1 MGVLVC
7 PEHCRCAKARTGRC
21 PQCNRPVPRLI
32 EHRFEPRRCLFADGR
47 MATLRAWDRTERC
60 EVLLR
65 IAAPTAPV
73 EVKNAL
79 AAEMQL
85 LRTVDGILGFPR
97 LLDGGELLSTGV
109 MYTVQEYVYGSKLG
123 RVSRRMAPTE
133 RAELFAEALRPLA
146 VLHEAGWVHAAVS
159 LERFLVRP
167 DGQVVLTGFL
177 HSCPQGSKAAKTARS
192 AYAAP
197 EQRRAS
203 GVLTASTDVF
213 AAGVCLY
220 CLLTRCYPFGRRGIW
235 RVGRAGF
242 MPLPPSESCRSI
254 APFLDDIVLQ
264 ALDHDQDKRFATAV
278 LLLKTLSDAL
288 GKVTQVD
295 PFGPLFPWR
304 IVAALESLGQATA
317 WAAATAVRVGSGIRR
332 LPRKKQVALAVAAS
346 VVPLGFLAW
355 AVLGAIERGAATTA
369 ATTANALPQG
379 PWRIAPDTSPGN
391 VAKAPGSAKE
401 DYGLS
406 PPANLGRT
414 ARVQFHTWPPTMVA
428 VDGEVLVE
436 APSPLD
442 FDLSAGDHD
451 VEFFCRDGRSISMKV
466 QLISG
471 RKHWLKANLD
481 TGWQEVQEAL
491 E

>member
-7 PEHCRCAKARTGRC
+7 PEHCYCAKALTGRC
-21 PQCNRPVPRLI
+21 RQCDRPVPLLI
-32 EHRFEPRRCLFADGR
+32 EHRFKPKRCFFADGR
-47 MATLRAWDRTERC
+47 MATLLAWDRTERC
-60 EVLLR
+60 DVLLR

-85 LRTVDGILGFPR
+85 LRTVDGIPGFPR
-97 LLDGGELLSTGV
+97 LLDGGRLRSTGGT
-109 MYTVQEYVYGSKLG
+109 YTVQEYVYGSKLR
-123 RVSRRMAPTE
+123 RVARLMAPTE
-133 RAELFAEALRPLA
+133 RAELFTDALRPLA
-146 VLHEAGWVHAAVS
+146 VLHEVGWVHAAVS

-167 DGQVVLTGFL
+167 DGQVVLMGFL
-177 HSCPQGSKAAKTARS
+177 HSCPQGSKAAKTVRA

-197 EQRRAS
+197 EQRWAS

-220 CLLTRCYPFGRRGIW
+220 RLLTRRYPYGPWGIK

-242 MPLPPSESCRSI
+242 TPTPPSESCRSI

-264 ALDHDQDKRFATAV
+264 ALDHDQDKRFATAA
-278 LLLKTLSDAL
+278 LFLNTLTDAL
-288 GKVTQVD
+288 GKATQVD

-304 IVAALESLGQATA
+304 IVAALESVGQALA
-317 WAAATAVRVGSGIRR
+317 WTAATAVRAGSAVRG
-332 LPRKKQVALAVAAS
+332 LPRKKQVALAAAAS
-346 VVPLGFLAW
+346 VLPLGILVS
-355 AVLGAIERGAATTA
+355 AVLGGIERGAVSTA
-369 ATTANALPQG
+369 ATTANAPAHG
-379 PWRIAPDTSPGN
+379 TWHAAPDTPPGN
-391 VAKAPGSAKE
+391 ATKGPGSAKE
-401 DYGLS
+401 NYGLS
-406 PPANLGRT
+406 SLAELGRT
-414 ARVQFHTWPPTMVA
+414 ARVQFHTWPPAMVS

-442 FDLSAGDHD
+442 FDLPPGDHD
-451 VEFFCRDGRSISMKV
+451 VELLCRDGRSISMKV

-471 RKHWLKANLD
+471 RKYWLKANLD